1 MSSRSKEDPGHQA
14 ALPRDDCQE
23 HEEVLHIRGPG
34 PGRQE
39 CEEEVPSQQLPVHHQ
54 GEAVH
59 LHNAHEAGRGMEP
72 DPVQSG
78 GFHQEWVYI
87 CFEKSLSFLN
97 QNLCIVLKF
106 LKFPLESNSKF

>member
-34 PGRQE
+34 SGRQE
-39 CEEEVPSQQLPVHHQ
+39 REEKVPSQQLPVHHE

-59 LHNAHEAGRGMEP
+59 LHDADEAGRGLEP
-72 DPVQSG
+72 DPVQPG
-78 GFHQEWVYI
+78 GLHQE
-87 CFEKSLSFLN
+87 SLRDQLRGDAPGPDPRQLSDPTCLFL
-97 QNLCIVLKF
+97 
-106 LKFPLESNSKF
+106 